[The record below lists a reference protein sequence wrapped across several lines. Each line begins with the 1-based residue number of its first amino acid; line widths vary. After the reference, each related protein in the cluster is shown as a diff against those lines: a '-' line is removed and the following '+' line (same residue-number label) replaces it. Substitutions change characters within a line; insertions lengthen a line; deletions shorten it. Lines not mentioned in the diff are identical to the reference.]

1 MFQKGI
7 SGNAAGRPKDTLKKS
22 KDRLKGSLIKFI
34 ESNLEHLQG
43 DFDKADPKKRLDLF
57 EKMIGYTLS
66 SLNTKDLNK
75 LKGSFE
81 NIKRVI

>member
-43 DFDKADPKKRLDLF
+43 DFDKVEPKKRLEIF
-57 EKMIGYTLS
+57 EKMLGYTLS
-66 SLNTKDLNK
+66 SMNNRDLNK
-75 LKGSFE
+75 LKGSLE
-81 NIKRVI
+81 NIKRGI